1 MCRNFSIFS
10 TCFRDMS
17 IASTCCMRENRA
29 SATISAKGGLNI
41 VLNSRSGFFKISI
54 EMPLIGLM
62 ASMRAIVDLNN
73 VPQGHTMLNKIGR
86 IRTRQHQSI
95 TDSMVMKYRNFSI
108 FSTRFWDMS
117 IASTCCELGLKNDE
131 RVEGKLIPYFC
142 FL

>member
-1 MCRNFSIFS
+1 MSKFSNFFDMFS
-10 TCFRDMS
+10 GYVDCIDMLH
-17 IASTCCMRENRA
+17 AGKRA
-29 SATISAKGGLNI
+29 FTTIPAKGGLNI

-54 EMPLIGLM
+54 EMHLIELM
-62 ASMRAIVDLNN
+62 TSIRAIGDLNN
-73 VPQGHTMLNKIGR
+73 VLQGHTMLNKIGR